1 MLMSKE
7 IMRKLFFL
15 CLFISNHIYAQSVF
29 TLNCVESSSSNNQ
42 FVINVDEAKKR
53 VFIGNNNFT
62 NVFISKEIIK
72 FDTRAEKGFYTT
84 EIIRSSGNFRVSFN
98 SNYSFGGYC
107 SKVGTNKF

>member
-1 MLMSKE
+1 MK
-7 IMRKLFFL
+7 KLFFL
-15 CLFISNHIYAQSVF
+15 CIFFSSHINAQSIF

-42 FVINVDEAKKR
+42 FVINVDESKKR

-72 FDTRAEKGFYTT
+72 FDTIAEKGFFTT

-98 SNYSFGGYC
+98 SKFSFGGYC
-107 SKVGTNKF
+107 SKVGANKF